1 MSRGSDGGIDM
12 KSLLVLDSKNY
23 DASMP
28 VIEKYSV
35 RALIC
40 KNGQYAMQLSGKG
53 EYKLPGGCVE
63 AGEDFIEALGR
74 EIQEEV
80 GLVMIPD
87 SVREIGEITEMRLD
101 VFDSG
106 KKYVCHSL
114 FYHVD
119 VEDRTVPTNMTDS
132 EIAKGFH
139 PVWADLDTMIEK
151 NNALLKEAW
160 QKRDTTFLEM
170 VKNGSI

>member
-1 MSRGSDGGIDM
+1 M
-12 KSLLVLDSKNY
+12 KSLLVLDSRNY
-23 DASMP
+23 DESLP
-28 VIEKYSV
+28 TIEKYSV

-63 AGEDFIEALGR
+63 PGEDFVEALGR

-87 SVREIGEITEMRLD
+87 SVVEIGEITEKRLD
-101 VFDSG
+101 VFDEG

-119 VEDRTVPTNMTDS
+119 VEDRVVPTNMTES

-139 PVWADLDTMIEK
+139 PVWADLDTMIRD
-151 NNALLKEAW
+151 NNALLTESW

-170 VKNGSI
+170 VRDHKF